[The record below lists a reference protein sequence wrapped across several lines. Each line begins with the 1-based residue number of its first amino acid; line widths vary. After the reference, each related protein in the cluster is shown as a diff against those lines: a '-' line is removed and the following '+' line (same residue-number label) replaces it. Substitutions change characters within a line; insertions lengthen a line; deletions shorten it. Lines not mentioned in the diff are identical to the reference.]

1 MTGYYPWVQLWGH
14 QLAVKGRLFGRRRY
28 YQVMGMTRCD
38 FPAGEESGNF
48 YLPGHITRVGHGMTE
63 EREWDIIVI
72 GGGLAGLT
80 SGAYLAMAGKSV
92 LLLEQQ
98 DFLGG
103 CCGSYSTGGHH
114 VPAAAHMVHDPGLI
128 NGILLELGAEEITF
142 TPLDPVFEVKGPCP
156 GKTLIITQ
164 NQEIFEGSAKGLVTD
179 AAQENV
185 SKGLHRLIEL
195 SRQIYYETRSLP
207 LESPELMSFFKR
219 LFLGLSMQRKLPLSM
234 QYGRMPVQQFLSSV
248 FPGVEMQCF
257 RSALRSVVPIRGAR
271 ALDLLQLLGDVVEG
285 NIFYPEKGVESLI
298 DSLTDCFK
306 SHGGVIRTGAKVTS
320 VNVANGQVT
329 GVTLADESTIT
340 GDMVLSA
347 IDMKELF
354 FTLLPDK
361 GAPGLFREKLAKIP
375 LSDSYFTVTFST
387 ILPPGT
393 TSERRKDVLV
403 VNPAVEEDA
412 LFTADEADLVSLFI
426 HFLEPGLDS
435 MQDGRSLV
443 QIMAPVRFMHENN
456 WHSGPQCE
464 KTEGYI
470 EFKNQYAASL
480 MKRADAVVPGLS
492 SHSTDIAVATPV
504 SYRSCTGNDEGAAYG
519 WRRPRMWRQKVPYTH
534 GLYLAGHWT
543 YPGPG
548 VLKTMMSGKNVSR
561 IILSGA

>member
-1 MTGYYPWVQLWGH
+1 
-14 QLAVKGRLFGRRRY
+14 
-28 YQVMGMTRCD
+28 
-38 FPAGEESGNF
+38 
-48 YLPGHITRVGHGMTE
+48 MTE
-63 EREWDIIVI
+63 ETEWDIIVI

-98 DFLGG
+98 DFMGG

-114 VPAAAHMVHDPGLI
+114 VPAATHMVHDPGLI
-128 NGILLELGAEEITF
+128 NGILVELGAEEVTF
-142 TPLDPVFEVKGPCP
+142 TPPDPVFEVTGPCP

-164 NQEIFEGSAKGLVTD
+164 DQEIFERSAKGLVTD
-179 AAQENV
+179 AARENV
-185 SKGLHRLIEL
+185 SQGLHRLIEL
-195 SRQIYYETRSLP
+195 SRQIYYETKSLP

-219 LFLGLSMQRKLPLSM
+219 LFLGISMQRKLPMSM
-234 QYGRMPVQQFLSSV
+234 QYGRMPVQQFLSSI
-248 FPGVEMQCF
+248 FPGVEMQCL
-257 RSALRSVVPIRGAR
+257 RSAIRSAVPLRGAR
-271 ALDLLQLLGDVVEG
+271 ALDLLQLLGNVVEG
-285 NIFYPEKGVESLI
+285 NVFYPDKGVESLI
-298 DSLTDCFK
+298 YSLNACFR

-320 VNVANGQVT
+320 VNVAGGQVT
-329 GVTLADESTIT
+329 GVTLADESTIR
-340 GDMVLSA
+340 GDNVLST

-354 FTLLPDK
+354 FALLPDK

-375 LSDSYFTVTFST
+375 LSDSYFTVNFST
-387 ILPPGT
+387 TRSPGT
-393 TSERRKDVLV
+393 TSERRKGVLV

-412 LFTADEADLVSLFI
+412 LFTSDEADLVSLFI
-426 HFLEPGLDS
+426 HFPKPELDR

-443 QIMAPVRFMHENN
+443 QIMAPVRFMHEDN

-464 KTEGYI
+464 KTGEYI
-470 EFKNQYAASL
+470 EFKNQYADTL
-480 MKRADAVVPGLS
+480 IKRADVVVPGLS
-492 SHSTDIAVATPV
+492 SQIMDIAVATPV

-548 VLKTMMSGKNVSR
+548 VLKTMMSGKNASR
-561 IILSGA
+561 IILSGT